1 MPIVHSAAAPFFFF
15 HLFSRGRMEE
25 MGETRVPGIKGECT
39 LSGLFNRAAIQS
51 KFPLEGTPLGG
62 WKITRVTDA
71 KGSHDG
77 G

>member
-39 LSGLFNRAAIQS
+39 LSELFNRAAIQS
-51 KFPLEGTPLGG
+51 KFPLEGTSRRMKDHPRDRCE
-62 WKITRVTDA
+62 RVA
-71 KGSHDG
+71 
-77 G
+77 